1 MQPNLAVL
9 HMNTAHHVTALNEKA
24 QPLHDTVLARLK
36 DQFPEAVHS
45 SRIDY
50 DFPVFVIG
58 REAIYDVLRFLKED
72 EQLNFHFLTTA
83 CGLHYPDHHGREL
96 GMMYQLHNM
105 PANTRIRLQVFFPDQ
120 EAVLPT
126 ITTLWPAA
134 NWMEREAW
142 DFFGISFKGHP
153 NLKRIL
159 NMEDI
164 TFFPLRKEFPLEDQ
178 TRDDKNDSMF
188 GR

>member
-1 MQPNLAVL
+1 
-9 HMNTAHHVTALNEKA
+9 MNTAQHVNALNQKA
-24 QPLHDTVLARLK
+24 QPLHDTVLARLTEK
-36 DQFPEAVHS
+36 FGEAVLS

-50 DFPVFVIG
+50 DFPVFEIK
-58 REAIYDVLRFLKED
+58 REAIYDVLKFLKED

-83 CGLHYPDHHGREL
+83 CGLHFPDHHGREMA
-96 GMMYQLHNM
+96 MMYQLHNM
-105 PANTRIRLQVFFPDQ
+105 PANTRIRLMVHFPEQD
-120 EAVLPT
+120 AVMPT

-134 NWMEREAW
+134 NWMERETW

-178 TRDDKNDSMF
+178 TREDKDDSMF